1 MVNAVGFHTFCI
13 SGVSCRLYIAAF
25 EVRHMCRIFLDQNGL
40 GRIFAVAAGH
50 FVGQYRVLVLVHG
63 AFDLLGDTL
72 SGGNCDVVPCGFA
85 GGGQSLRQGIV
96 QGNGTVSITA
106 IGHGDN
112 KLDLVALYIVCLFI
126 FYGFAQ
132 MELRPLRSRNF
143 QFHAVSANG
152 RVAGIVTV
160 GLAGDGQAVGDL
172 AVCGAVHLHGA
183 AVQRQCHVQIN
194 CGHFRIGVLAVHGEA
209 DLGSASAV
217 DGLYAQ
223 VAGGVACCRNG
234 RLDGIFHRGLCTTG
248 KGHFRQRNGVLEFQ
262 GLHPFRAG
270 LFGRVVGRCAQGIVY
285 SSALCNLLCFQ
296 RSAVFSL
303 GSAPLHCSV
312 CGDLIGHA
320 LSGAFLCQLDFHR
333 SAVCSLSV
341 LELRL

>member
-13 SGVSCRLYIAAF
+13 SDVSCRLYIAAF

-63 AFDLLGDTL
+63 AFDLFGDTL

-96 QGNGTVSITA
+96 QGNGAVSITA
-106 IGHGDN
+106 IGHGNN

-160 GLAGDGQAVGDL
+160 RLAGNGQAVGDL
-172 AVCGAVHLHGA
+172 AVRGAVHLHGA
-183 AVQRQCHVQIN
+183 AVQRQCHVQLD
-194 CGHFRIGVLAVHGEA
+194 CGHFCIGVLAVHSEA
-209 DLGSASAV
+209 DLGSAAT
-217 DGLYAQ
+217 DRYAQ
-223 VAGGVACCRNG
+223 IAGGVACCRNG
-234 RLDGIFHRGLCTTG
+234 RLDGVFHRGLCITG
-248 KGHFRQRNGVLEFQ
+248 KGHFRQ
-262 GLHPFRAG
+262 
-270 LFGRVVGRCAQGIVY
+270 
-285 SSALCNLLCFQ
+285 
-296 RSAVFSL
+296 
-303 GSAPLHCSV
+303 
-312 CGDLIGHA
+312 
-320 LSGAFLCQLDFHR
+320 
-333 SAVCSLSV
+333 
-341 LELRL
+341 